1 MGQSK
6 TITFTLRNLSTVPRK
21 FAWQSIAGLT
31 FSPSVGHLL
40 PRSAKNITATFSPSE
55 ASSYEAE
62 AVSLDLKRIQYT
74 GEYDDWDDS
83 MKVVKYLTEEE
94 FQERERRL
102 KAEEETVLGVRIPF
116 GLAYWFE
123 SQPIE
128 VFLEIAVILDLAP
141 ATELD
146 LGAGLGIRYFFARKD
161 G

>member
-1 MGQSK
+1 MRVFLAGVFVLLAGVSLAAQDRGAGLG
-6 TITFTLRNLSTVPRK
+6 I
-21 FAWQSIAGLT
+21 IAGDPT
-31 FSPSVGHLL
+31 GI
-40 PRSAKNITATFSPSE
+40 SAKLWLGETAAIDAAAAWSFLDPP
-55 ASSYEAE
+55 AFHFHADYLLHG
-62 AVSLDLKRIQYT
+62 AVAVDMPAGSLMFHT
-74 GEYDDWDDS
+74 GIGG
-83 MKVVKYLTEEE
+83 
-94 FQERERRL
+94 RL